1 MLTLA
6 VRRRSDPK
14 VIDFLAKSLSPA
26 ENDAIKGCV
35 LILLA
40 FYRLLI
46 GLSDGISTIFLL
58 REMRSNCLNTSST
71 SYREM
76 QTRHYWC
83 SSLKIICRR
92 YVCYATDSRLSFLPS
107 SHQPLHLAVTS
118 GSIAIVQK
126 ILGYSTASVLLRDID
141 GSTSLHTAVRSQF
154 PKIFKALAAVV
165 DGEALQMEDSV
176 GHTILEVV
184 SMPELEDRT
193 KAFLRTVP
201 SSPSELDP
209 SSITHN
215 YRHPYDKEAIKRLEK
230 ELPYL
235 HGVIDILI
243 PEERKKRRT
252 KVIWELNT
260 FATMVDT
267 RMKKAKALLE
277 AEPAYKREDAEKQ
290 ANMLDW
296 ADARETLVAV
306 REALASRPAKRQLV
320 HVADVQKS
328 VASDLKAAK
337 QANDHSGGGGTRHD
351 DLEEEKEI
359 KVEQELK
366 ESMIGEYVDLE
377 GGSSSEDDDSDY

>member
-1 MLTLA
+1 VRAYFTSIPSLA
-6 VRRRSDPK
+6 YGSPRWN
-14 VIDFLAKSLSPA
+14 IYHFLASRNEIKLFEHFLDKLPRDANEALLVQQSKDDLSTV
-26 ENDAIKGCV
+26 CV
-35 LILLA
+35 L
-40 FYRLLI
+40 
-46 GLSDGISTIFLL
+46 
-58 REMRSNCLNTSST
+58 
-71 SYREM
+71 
-76 QTRHYWC
+76 
-83 SSLKIICRR
+83 
-92 YVCYATDSRLSFLPS
+92 CYGFQLSFLPS
-107 SHQPLHLAVTS
+107 SHQPLHLAVAS

-141 GSTSLHTAVRSQF
+141 GSTCLHTAVRSQF

-277 AEPAYKREDAEKQ
+277 AEPAYKREEAEKQ
-290 ANMLDW
+290 VNMLDW
-296 ADARETLVAV
+296 ADARETLIAV

-320 HVADVQKS
+320 HVTDVQKS

-337 QANDHSGGGGTRHD
+337 QANDHNGGGKRHD

-377 GGSSSEDDDSDY
+377 GGSSSEDDDYD